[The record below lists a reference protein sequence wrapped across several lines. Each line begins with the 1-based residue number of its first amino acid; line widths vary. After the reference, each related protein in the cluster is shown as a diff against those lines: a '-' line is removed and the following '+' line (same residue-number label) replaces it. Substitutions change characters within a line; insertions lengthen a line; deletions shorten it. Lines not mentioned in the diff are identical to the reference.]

1 MVETID
7 REELLGRIESG
18 HAPVLL
24 EILSE
29 ESYRKAH
36 LPGAIR
42 FTDLDLAEELLP
54 DRETEIVTYCSNY
67 N

>member
-7 REELLGRIESG
+7 RDELLGRIEAG
-18 HAPVLL
+18 RAPVIL
-24 EILSE
+24 EVLRE

-42 FTDLDLAEELLP
+42 FTDLDLAEEVLP
-54 DRETEIVTYCSNY
+54 DKDAEIVTYCTNY